1 MFQTQNTDS
10 TLKEIYILRT
20 LDIILWILLVSRK
33 KKVDSKQD
41 RIPRTND
48 LPDSSQ
54 PEFTAASSG
63 QFF

>member
-33 KKVDSKQD
+33 KKS
-41 RIPRTND
+41 R
-48 LPDSSQ
+48 
-54 PEFTAASSG
+54 
-63 QFF
+63 